1 MALQRRKT
9 NKIGA
14 YIKKLKEN
22 DYFENR
28 YDFDNQS
35 TYLYNP
41 YTGESCQEVSLFSL
55 FVCLSV
61 CLSFCLSI
69 ITPE

>member
-9 NKIGA
+9 NKIGM
-14 YIKKLKEN
+14 YIKRLKEY

-41 YTGESCQEVSLFSL
+41 YTGECCQEVRILMLYHSVLLSLSL
-55 FVCLSV
+55 L
-61 CLSFCLSI
+61 L
-69 ITPE
+69 